1 MGIDLCREP
10 QDGILEWY
18 SKTPMGKLAQT
29 CIRLAWRDLLAERWR
44 TLAHLGIIAL
54 SVMSYV
60 GIRSSEGVFAE
71 ALDQRFRSELGA
83 DLSIENWI
91 TLDTEQWAVLDRLR
105 AAGGVWTLVTS
116 TTFEAGSD
124 AVPDT
129 VSAVLK
135 AVDPDSYPL
144 YGEVELEP
152 KQPLSRALAGN
163 SMAVSPDLLREL
175 GAHVG
180 DSIRIN
186 GLPCPISAIIA
197 VEPDRHHGNLP
208 SVVRGIVSRSTLE
221 KSGLLRS
228 GVPPLQRILVRFPK
242 GAQAIAMRE
251 ELGRAFVDVQ
261 HIISPEES
269 DPDGKNIADAAG
281 SFLGIVGW
289 LAFTLGAA
297 GVLLLTRLHAESRL
311 ETLATLKCLGARP
324 RQILVW
330 LVVEVLFI
338 GGAGGF
344 VGGLAGGA
352 ARRLLCGLAQI
363 HQMPELVSA
372 RLIVEGTIAGLA
384 LALIPGIAVAWST
397 SSVRPADVFRRMAR
411 PVSPVAWRMAFVAT
425 WIVLGLLSGV
435 AAGVARMAAV
445 LAWAVGSLL
454 ILLYF
459 SARGVFAFL
468 AMWTPIHL
476 GAAFRQGWKNLCR
489 PGSSSPVAL
498 AILALIAALAVGA
511 AAGEQIVGQEIL
523 ANSPWPH
530 ANLYILGFEDSDL
543 DGFLTI
549 LNRHSGIERPYRVAT
564 LAWLRIGDGPR
575 MIFTCSPSQPAGSG
589 VILDTSL
596 ARRLGVVVGSI
607 LDFEQDEHKIR
618 AAVSQIH
625 DLSPAE
631 RVWFSA
637 SFPCASFAGLKI
649 FHHAGLRVREDEMAG
664 LMRDLRRG
672 YPSVDI
678 DTSENMLEMVHD
690 LATNAVA
697 LVRFIAFAAAAG
709 GAVVA
714 MALIGASAARRA
726 REIAILQMLGARPAY
741 VVAMLGWEFAG
752 LGALAGLLGGGFGIV
767 LINGVLSAIFYKA
780 LINPHVAIMAV
791 STVCGAGTGLLAGF
805 IVCSRL
811 IFQKPLVTL
820 RTE

>member
-1 MGIDLCREP
+1 
-10 QDGILEWY
+10 
-18 SKTPMGKLAQT
+18 
-29 CIRLAWRDLLAERWR
+29 
-44 TLAHLGIIAL
+44 
-54 SVMSYV
+54 
-60 GIRSSEGVFAE
+60 
-71 ALDQRFRSELGA
+71 
-83 DLSIENWI
+83 
-91 TLDTEQWAVLDRLR
+91 
-105 AAGGVWTLVTS
+105 
-116 TTFEAGSD
+116 
-124 AVPDT
+124 
-129 VSAVLK
+129 
-135 AVDPDSYPL
+135 
-144 YGEVELEP
+144 
-152 KQPLSRALAGN
+152 
-163 SMAVSPDLLREL
+163 
-175 GAHVG
+175 
-180 DSIRIN
+180 
-186 GLPCPISAIIA
+186 
-197 VEPDRHHGNLP
+197 
-208 SVVRGIVSRSTLE
+208 
-221 KSGLLRS
+221 
-228 GVPPLQRILVRFPK
+228 
-242 GAQAIAMRE
+242 
-251 ELGRAFVDVQ
+251 
-261 HIISPEES
+261 
-269 DPDGKNIADAAG
+269 
-281 SFLGIVGW
+281 
-289 LAFTLGAA
+289 
-297 GVLLLTRLHAESRL
+297 
-311 ETLATLKCLGARP
+311 
-324 RQILVW
+324 LVW

-384 LALIPGIAVAWST
+384 LAIIPGIAVAWST
-397 SSVRPADVFRRMAR
+397 SSVRPADVFRRMAQ
-411 PVSPVAWRMAFVAT
+411 PVSPVAWRMAFIAT
-425 WIVLGLLSGV
+425 WVALGLLSGV

-454 ILLYF
+454 FSLYF
-459 SARGVFAFL
+459 CARGLFAFL
-468 AMWTPIHL
+468 AMWTPIRL
-476 GAAFRQGWKNLCR
+476 GAAFRQGLRNLCR
-489 PGSSSPVAL
+489 PGSSSPVTL

-530 ANLYILGFEDSDL
+530 ANVYILGFDDSDL

-549 LNRHSGIERPYRVAT
+549 LNRHGGIERPYRVAT

-575 MIFTCSPSQPAGSG
+575 MIFTCSASQPAGSG

-607 LDFEQDEHKIR
+607 LDFEQEDRKIR

-678 DTSENMLEMVHD
+678 DTPENMLEMVHD

-752 LGALAGLLGGGFGIV
+752 LGALAGLLGGGFGIA
-767 LINGVLSAIFYKA
+767 LINGVLGVIFYKV

-791 STVCGAGTGLLAGF
+791 SAVCGAGTGLLAGF

-811 IFQKPLVTL
+811 VFQKPLVTL
-820 RTE
+820 RSE

>member
-1 MGIDLCREP
+1 
-10 QDGILEWY
+10 
-18 SKTPMGKLAQT
+18 MGKLAQT

-91 TLDTEQWAVLDRLR
+91 TLDTEQWVVLDRLR
-105 AAGGVWTLVTS
+105 AAGSVWTLVTS

-129 VSAVLK
+129 VAAVLK

-163 SMAVSPDLLREL
+163 SMAVSPELLREL
-175 GAHVG
+175 GVHVG
-180 DSIRIN
+180 DSIRVN

-208 SVVRGIVSRSTLE
+208 SVVRAIVSRSTLE
-221 KSGLLRS
+221 RSGLLRT

-281 SFLGIVGW
+281 NFLGIVGW

-311 ETLATLKCLGARP
+311 DTLATLKCLGARP
-324 RQILVW
+324 RQILAW

-352 ARRLLCGLAQI
+352 AKRLLCGLAQI
-363 HQMPELVSA
+363 PQLPALFSA
-372 RLIVEGTIAGLA
+372 RLIVEGTVAGVA
-384 LALIPGIAVAWST
+384 LALIPGIAVALST
-397 SSVRPADVFRRMAR
+397 SAVRPADVFRRMAQ
-411 PVSPVAWRMAFVAT
+411 PASPVAWRMAFVAT

-435 AAGVARMAAV
+435 AAGVARMAAL
-445 LAWAVGSLL
+445 LAWVVGSLL
-454 ILLYF
+454 FLLYIC
-459 SARGVFAFL
+459 ARGLFAGL
-468 AMWTPIHL
+468 AMWTPIHP
-476 GAAFRQGWKNLCR
+476 GAAFRQGWRNLCR

-523 ANSPWPH
+523 ANSPWPR

-549 LNRHSGIERPYRVAT
+549 LSRHSGIEKPYGIAT
-564 LAWLRIGDGPR
+564 LAWLRIGGGAKPR
-575 MIFTCSPSQPAGSG
+575 MIAACSTSEPAGSG

-596 ARRLGVVVGSI
+596 ARRLGVVVGSV
-607 LDFEQDEHKIR
+607 LEFEQDEHKIR

-637 SFPCASFAGLKI
+637 SFPCASFDGVKI
-649 FHHAGLRVREDEMAG
+649 FHHVGLRVREDELAG
-664 LMRDLRRG
+664 LMGDLRRG

-678 DTSENMLEMVHD
+678 ATSENMLEVVHD
-690 LATNAVA
+690 LASNAVA

-709 GAVVA
+709 GGVVA

-726 REIAILQMLGARPAY
+726 REIAIVQMLGARPAY

-767 LINGVLSAIFYKA
+767 LINGALSAIFYKV
-780 LINPHVAIMAV
+780 LIDPHVAIMAV
-791 STVCGAGTGLLAGF
+791 SVVCGAVIGVLAGF
-805 IVCSRL
+805 LVCSRL
-811 IFQKPLVTL
+811 VFQKPLVTL
-820 RTE
+820 RSE